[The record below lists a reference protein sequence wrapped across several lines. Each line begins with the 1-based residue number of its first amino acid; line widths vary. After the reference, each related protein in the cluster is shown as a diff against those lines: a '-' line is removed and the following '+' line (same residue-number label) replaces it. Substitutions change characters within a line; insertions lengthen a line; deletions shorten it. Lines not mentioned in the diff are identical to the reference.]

1 MIYFLIL
8 FILLTLV
15 EGYVIF
21 NLTRKAERL
30 ETWIEDYAQ
39 RIQDTQRVLKEI
51 DSKGDFEADDEVG
64 VIFTS
69 IKEAVDEIN
78 EITQEEI

>member
-21 NLTRKAERL
+21 NLTRKVERL
-30 ETWIEDYAQ
+30 ETWVEDYAQ
-39 RIQDTQRVLKEI
+39 RIQDTQQVLKEI
-51 DSKGDFEADDEVG
+51 DSKGTFEADDEIG

-78 EITQEEI
+78 EITEQEL

>member
-21 NLTRKAERL
+21 NLTRKVERL
-30 ETWIEDYAQ
+30 ETWVEDYAQ
-39 RIQDTQRVLKEI
+39 RIIDTQRVLKEI
-51 DSKGDFEADDEVG
+51 DSKGTFEADDEIG

-69 IKEAVDEIN
+69 IKEAVDELN
-78 EITQEEI
+78 EITQEEL

>member
-1 MIYFLIL
+1 MIGY
-8 FILLTLV
+8 ILLSIIIITL
-15 EGYVIF
+15 GWTTF
-21 NLTRKAERL
+21 NLTRKVERL

-64 VIFTS
+64 VIFQA
-69 IKEAVDEIN
+69 IKEAIDELN
-78 EITQEEI
+78 EITQEEL

>member
-21 NLTRKAERL
+21 NLTRKVERL

-64 VIFTS
+64 VIFTA
-69 IKEAVDEIN
+69 IKETIDELN
-78 EITQEEI
+78 EITETEL